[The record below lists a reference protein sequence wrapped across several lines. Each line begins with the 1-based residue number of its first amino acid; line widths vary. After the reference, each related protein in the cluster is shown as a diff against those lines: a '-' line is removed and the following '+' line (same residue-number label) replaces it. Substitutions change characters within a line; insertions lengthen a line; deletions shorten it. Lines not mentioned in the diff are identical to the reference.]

1 MAREG
6 APAIQVMYSEHL
18 PDTVEAVFL
27 HRLGRVLING
37 RLWRQ
42 ASPAERRGI
51 VRRLG
56 GMDDEGYVWA
66 WRPHSDVREL
76 QRPLREISP
85 AAWEQ
90 LLPVD

>member
-1 MAREG
+1 
-6 APAIQVMYSEHL
+6 MYSEHL
-18 PDTVEAVFL
+18 PDTVEAVYL
-27 HRLGRVLING
+27 PRLGRVLING
-37 RLWRQ
+37 RLWRH
-42 ASPAERRGI
+42 ASPAERRAI

-56 GMDDEGYVWA
+56 GMDDEGYVWP
-66 WRPHSDVREL
+66 WRPSSNPKEL

>member
-1 MAREG
+1 VSRES
-6 APAIQVMYSEHL
+6 APPVSVMYSEHL
-18 PDTVEAVFL
+18 PDTVEAIYL
-27 HRLGRVLING
+27 PRLARVLING

-42 ASPAERRGI
+42 AAPAERRAI

-56 GMDDEGYVWA
+56 GMDDEGHVWP
-66 WRPHSDVREL
+66 WRPGSDVREL
-76 QRPLREISP
+76 QQPLREISP